1 MLHVDVAPGIH
12 RLQHADTNLYLV
24 EHGERVLVVDAG
36 LPAVWPQ
43 LVDALRRLG
52 RTPADVDGVLLTH
65 AHFDHVGTI
74 RRVRREWQRPVW
86 VHAADETLTRHP
98 YRYAHERAR
107 SLYPLRYPAALPA
120 LWRMTRAGA
129 LAVHGID
136 DATLLTPGV
145 PLPEGAVIVPTP
157 GHTAGHVALH
167 LPDRDAVIAGDALVT
182 LDPYTGETGPQIVA
196 GAATADS
203 TQALRS
209 LDALVATGAGTVLT
223 GHGAPWEHGIAAAVD
238 EARRRG
244 AH

>member
-1 MLHVDVAPGIH
+1 MLHLDVAPGIH

-24 EHGERVLVVDAG
+24 EHGDRVLVVDAG
-36 LPAVWPQ
+36 LPAVWPE
-43 LVDALRRLG
+43 LVAALRRLG

-86 VHAADETLTRHP
+86 VHAADERLTRHP

-107 SLYPLRYPAALPA
+107 LRYPLLYPAALPA

-136 DATLLTPGV
+136 DATLLTPAV
-145 PLPEGAVIVPTP
+145 PLPEGAAIVPTP

-167 LPDRDAVIAGDALVT
+167 LPDRDAVLVGDALVT
-182 LDPYTGETGPQIVA
+182 LDPYTGGTGPQIVA

-203 TQALRS
+203 AQALRS

-223 GHGAPWEHGIAAAVD
+223 GHGAPWGHGIAAAVA

>member
-1 MLHVDVAPGIH
+1 MLQLHAAPGVH

-24 EHGERVLVVDAG
+24 EQDDRVLVVDAG
-36 LPAVWPQ
+36 LPAVWGE
-43 LVDALRRLG
+43 LTAALTRLG
-52 RTPADVDGVLLTH
+52 RTPEDVVGVVLTH

-74 RRVRREWQRPVW
+74 RRVRHEWDRPVW
-86 VHAADETLTRHP
+86 VHAADERLTRHP

-107 SLYPLRYPAALPA
+107 LTYPFRYPAALPA

-129 LAVHGID
+129 LAVRGID
-136 DATLLTPGV
+136 DACVLVPHQELLGRPV
-145 PLPEGAVIVPTP
+145 VLPTP

-167 LPDRDAVIAGDALVT
+167 FPDRDALVVGDALVT
-182 LDPYTGETGPQIVA
+182 LDPYTGATGPQIVA

-203 TQALRS
+203 AEALAS
-209 LDALVATGAGTVLT
+209 LDVLAATGAGVVLP
-223 GHGAPWEHGIAAAVD
+223 GHGEPWRDGIRNAVD